1 MTLVSET
8 EFSELVEA
16 VQMSI
21 YQNLENAWKEDRLD
35 EYLHQIGLNNLAPNK
50 KAPAWD
56 EAMQNGKII
65 IFGEAAIKDRE
76 ILASVASQGISKDRV
91 ELHIEYSEL
100 KHFDF
105 GKLRYNSDYR
115 LILVGPMPH
124 STKDKGEHSSV
135 ISMMEQEEG
144 FTKIVRLTSNGQL
157 KMTKSNIK
165 EAIREAVASGYL
177 AAG

>member
-1 MTLVSET
+1 MVSEN

-21 YQNLENAWKEDRLD
+21 YQNLENAWKEGRLD
-35 EYLHQIGLNNLAPNK
+35 EYLHRIGLDSLAPNK
-50 KAPAWD
+50 KAPVWD

-91 ELHIEYSEL
+91 ELHIEYNEL

-124 STKDKGEHSSV
+124 STKNKGDYSSV
-135 ISMMEQEEG
+135 IAMMEQEEG
-144 FTKIVRLTSNGQL
+144 FTRIIRLTSNEQL
-157 KMTKSNIK
+157 KITKSNIK
-165 EAIREAVASGYL
+165 EAIRMAVASGYL